1 MKGMDV
7 KKKKS
12 SFHHKA
18 ESQKNLAKIQ
28 CNERQNFNFKIR

>member
-7 KKKKS
+7 KKKS

-18 ESQKNLAKIQ
+18 ECQKYLAKIQ
-28 CNERQNFNFKIR
+28 CNEIQNFNFKIR